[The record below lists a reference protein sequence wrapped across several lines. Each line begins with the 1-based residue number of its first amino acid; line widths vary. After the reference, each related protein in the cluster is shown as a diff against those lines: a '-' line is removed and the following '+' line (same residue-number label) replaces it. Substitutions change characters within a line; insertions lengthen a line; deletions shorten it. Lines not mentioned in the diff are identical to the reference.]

1 MSTINGDSE
10 DLIFISDR
18 NGEISNHALLP
29 ESPAKP
35 YDDYDDY
42 GDVEDDGDDDDGEYD
57 GDDDDDDYDDG
68 DDDDDDALSP
78 EPPPK
83 ANQTVSRFQ
92 SNLLAFLLPENG

>member
-1 MSTINGDSE
+1 MSTLNGDSE

-35 YDDYDDY
+35 YNDYDDDGDDDY
-42 GDVEDDGDDDDGEYD
+42 GDVEDDD
-57 GDDDDDDYDDG
+57 

-78 EPPPK
+78 EPPAK

>member
-1 MSTINGDSE
+1 MWTSDHNGDLNE

-18 NGEISNHALLP
+18 NGERSNHALLH

-42 GDVEDDGDDDDGEYD
+42 DDDGDYDNDEDDGDDDDE
-57 GDDDDDDYDDG
+57 
-68 DDDDDDALSP
+68 DALSP